1 MTMAN
6 MDKVFAQNWIE
17 QMRTEF
23 GQYPFVG
30 YIGEPLTYMFESHP
44 HTLVNCFWW
53 HQPGSDCPWGFRD
66 NALPDEV
73 FVR

>member
-23 GQYPFVG
+23 GQYPFDDYV
-30 YIGEPLTYMFESHP
+30 GEPLTYVFERHP
-44 HTLVNCFWW
+44 DTLVNCFWW
-53 HQPGSDCPWGFRD
+53 TVSDCPWGFRD
-66 NALPDEV
+66 NTLPDVV